1 MSSWDTTNVSQV
13 RRLVLPLLVFL
24 VWTGAAHA
32 ETVFTGP
39 VTDARLALGPNAR
52 PLAAYISN
60 GVLSIAERSDSG
72 AWSAASVAL
81 PAKNVELD
89 GLVVDRLGFP
99 TLLLRERSGAW
110 LALAGLGPRGSWRW
124 KTIFPDSKHDLIG
137 PSGLA
142 LDPSGDPV
150 VAYALWLPSR
160 KTYLRL
166 VRTDASFRRLV
177 RTRITRGGF
186 PSTST
191 LPGAAPVVLPSGK
204 IRVPETFLHAAVEW
218 HPIPGDLLG
227 RPL

>member
-1 MSSWDTTNVSQV
+1 MSSWDTANVSQV
-13 RRLVLPLLVFL
+13 RRLVLPLLAFL

-39 VTDARLALGPNAR
+39 VTDARLVLGPNAR

-60 GVLSIAERSDSG
+60 GALSIAERSDSG
-72 AWSAASVAL
+72 AWSAASVDL
-81 PAKNVELD
+81 PSKDVEID

-110 LALAGLGPRGSWRW
+110 LALAGLGPGGSWRW

-142 LDPSGDPV
+142 LDRSGDPV

-186 PSTST
+186 PSTAT

-204 IRVPETFLHAAVEW
+204 IRVVETYLPAAIEG
-218 HPIPGDLLG
+218 H
-227 RPL
+227 